1 MALQCC
7 SSTESLEAVFTLM
20 CFFTIV
26 SFHVLLQ
33 VWLASKDF
41 WTCVTSIW
49 LYTMYIWYVFPTA
62 VCCFEL
68 FITVITGEALF
79 SMYLLMSCQTSLGGE
94 CLSTSVAYRS
104 SHWSLMVERWNITGC
119 TSSYP
124 DDIIKCD
131 KVCLCVCLVW
141 VSVTSLTMVTNTWA
155 ASIVLLYCRQKVDNP
170 KISSNSNQDCR
181 DLPATCGLD
190 VIITVGC

>member
-1 MALQCC
+1 
-7 SSTESLEAVFTLM
+7 
-20 CFFTIV
+20 
-26 SFHVLLQ
+26 
-33 VWLASKDF
+33 
-41 WTCVTSIW
+41 
-49 LYTMYIWYVFPTA
+49 MYIWYVFPMA

-104 SHWSLMVERWNITGC
+104 SHWSWLVERWNITDC

-124 DDIIKCD
+124 NDIIKCD

-155 ASIVLLYCRQKVDNP
+155 ASIVLLYRRQKVDNP
-170 KISSNSNQDCR
+170 KISYNSNQVYR
-181 DLPATCGLD
+181 VDLATLLLHHFSLSIDLLIEFSHGIPLCSNCNHW
-190 VIITVGC
+190 I